1 MTQRKEL
8 IAAKNHILKISGGQP
23 NYTNSA
29 ALRVI
34 DEKLKD
40 LTILD
45 WISKNRES
53 LIDFIEMQSEG
64 FNARKLIE
72 RNEELNNEIKLFK
85 KTMASKSVSYSA
97 PFTRLYSFIR

>member
-1 MTQRKEL
+1 MTRKEL
-8 IAAKNHILKISGGQP
+8 IAARDHIWEVSNGQP

-53 LIDFIEMQSEG
+53 LIDFIELESEG
-64 FNARKLIE
+64 FNGMKLME
-72 RNEELNNEIKLFK
+72 RNQELNHEIKLFK
-85 KTMASKSVSYSA
+85 KTMAGKSVSHTA
-97 PFTRLYSFIR
+97 PFIRLYSFVR